1 MTTMMKKLSFLLP
14 GDGLIP
20 AFRRFPVSIACA
32 ILLFLFIVAASHD
45 LINVRDPLKARLT
58 LLLVCGY
65 FLSGGIALFA
75 ESRAWG
81 WGRTLALTAPALA
94 GIAAI
99 LFLSPYTGVDNPTID
114 VHGKQSSLG
123 LYVQGPEI
131 CGMQSGGGVI
141 TYFYGESLLEDR
153 QGLFI
158 PRGYGEL
165 KSDEWRFAFGALGD
179 VINPRIPMSLDFA
192 TGQGG
197 GNLGAFRGQFRA
209 EHYINFNNDA
219 QLTLQGGLGNPLSTS
234 FVGDIRTLLE
244 DNGWPNL
251 EGRMMLGLGPTAQR
265 GPLQMRPF
273 EVAVSGLVGE
283 IRRTG
288 ANRAIFD
295 VWAVGADARIEFTDR
310 CGIKAEVF
318 RGQAIGNYNAAIIQ
332 IFNPFTLQ
340 AISTTGGWAEF
351 FIHWNDCLQ
360 SQIGF
365 GIDDPD
371 NGDLSPGLP
380 SRNQFSFA
388 NLIWEL
394 DGGLQI
400 GFEIGHYQTD
410 YFPGAMINGRP
421 ILDNSALVDGKRGKL
436 KF

>member
-1 MTTMMKKLSFLLP
+1 MRTIVSTIAVLAFWLATEALLGNERSVVRLPPVDVPRPRSVATPVMFREDDAGPHDEAEMMETGAALEKVETELEDLRKMLTVTSRDKDWSVTVF
-14 GDGLIP
+14 GSLIGE
-20 AFRRFPVSIACA
+20 I
-32 ILLFLFIVAASHD
+32 I
-45 LINVRDPLKARLT
+45 
-58 LLLVCGY
+58 
-65 FLSGGIALFA
+65 FA
-75 ESRAWG
+75 EQRPVIPS
-81 WGRTLALTAPALA
+81 
-94 GIAAI
+94 AI

-197 GNLGAFRGQFRA
+197 GNCGHFRGQFRA

-295 VWAVGADARIEFTDR
+295 VWAVGADARI
-310 CGIKAEVF
+310 
-318 RGQAIGNYNAAIIQ
+318 
-332 IFNPFTLQ
+332 
-340 AISTTGGWAEF
+340 
-351 FIHWNDCLQ
+351 
-360 SQIGF
+360 
-365 GIDDPD
+365 
-371 NGDLSPGLP
+371 
-380 SRNQFSFA
+380 
-388 NLIWEL
+388 
-394 DGGLQI
+394 
-400 GFEIGHYQTD
+400 
-410 YFPGAMINGRP
+410 
-421 ILDNSALVDGKRGKL
+421 
-436 KF
+436 